1 MLFRTFHNFKA
12 PIKVLILDIGCF
24 HHDIPF
30 ATSNTIPALDNT
42 ASGGLPVVVLQG
54 SADIIKKF
62 KIAEVNDSPCSSD
75 HDEYS
80 DPLEITASAGAR
92 LSTTEK
98 AGISRQR
105 KVQTNP
111 EKRKR
116 NVRGSVDP
124 NN

>member
-1 MLFRTFHNFKA
+1 M
-12 PIKVLILDIGCF
+12 
-24 HHDIPF
+24 
-30 ATSNTIPALDNT
+30 
-42 ASGGLPVVVLQG
+42 
-54 SADIIKKF
+54 
-62 KIAEVNDSPCSSD
+62 NDSPCSSD

-80 DPLEITASAGAR
+80 DLLEIAASAGAR